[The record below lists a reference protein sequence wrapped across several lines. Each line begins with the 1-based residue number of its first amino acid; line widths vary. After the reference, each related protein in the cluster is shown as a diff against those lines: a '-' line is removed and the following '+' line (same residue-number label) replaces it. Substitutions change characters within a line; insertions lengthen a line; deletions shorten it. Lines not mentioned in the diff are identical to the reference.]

1 MAYLQSMKKRWPI
14 LAGMAVF
21 IVAGACMNAF
31 GGLFIPPLA
40 LVLCVL
46 GIWLPGRVLAEIA
59 GAKRFGLLQTA
70 SFAFGMLA
78 FAACSVL
85 ASASGAFWLPWLLVA
100 AGLFG
105 LWAKRRPLLAALRA
119 PDKPGDSWLCAAVL
133 CLLALYCVGGS
144 LRFALPAAA
153 GGAVVPQ
160 QDFFW
165 NVGNAQ
171 SFLLGFPPQDL
182 RFSGY
187 TLTYHYLSELL
198 AAGLSMATGASCY
211 DIEAALLPLAGILF
225 TVAMLWDFG
234 RILYNGSVKKTGLLL
249 GLVFLCGGAGL
260 WKVFEYGRCPFWN
273 LSVYHVLTNINGMG
287 FGLGL
292 LAAFFA
298 TGTVLFRR
306 EGAARPA
313 WLWALHASAFV
324 LLCFAK
330 GPVAGVAVLA
340 FCCAALV
347 RLPGAGRGGMR
358 PRACTMA
365 WALVL
370 LAGFGALYLTFFS
383 AGAGTSI
390 HFSVFGTLE
399 KSYFTNFIALI
410 RAKWPVLLGAAAPV
424 FMLAQAVCYAP
435 AAMPLALLGGVRD
448 ALRIFR
454 LPGEK
459 LMLYAGL
466 LGGFAAFFLF
476 DHEAMSQMYFAFLGL
491 LCADALAVQNL
502 PGFAAFCARRKK
514 AVSLACRGVVA
525 ALALVGLVTGVCT
538 MAQMVR
544 ETVPVMT
551 RTAADDSWDLPLT
564 AAEQQAME
572 WVGQNVPE
580 TALLATNRTHT
591 GQALEGLSNVYS
603 GLSGRRFY
611 MESFKYAKSNLGVP
625 EEEAARRVDEMKA
638 LFGPETEA
646 AEAAAFCREKGIDY
660 VVYSAQAAR
669 YGWDITEQTQPG
681 IFAGGAAPGGFE
693 AVYEN
698 SDVTVFKVIE

>member
-1 MAYLQSMKKRWPI
+1 M
-14 LAGMAVF
+14 
-21 IVAGACMNAF
+21 
-31 GGLFIPPLA
+31 
-40 LVLCVL
+40 
-46 GIWLPGRVLAEIA
+46 
-59 GAKRFGLLQTA
+59 
-70 SFAFGMLA
+70 
-78 FAACSVL
+78 
-85 ASASGAFWLPWLLVA
+85 
-100 AGLFG
+100 
-105 LWAKRRPLLAALRA
+105 
-119 PDKPGDSWLCAAVL
+119 
-133 CLLALYCVGGS
+133 
-144 LRFALPAAA
+144 
-153 GGAVVPQ
+153 
-160 QDFFW
+160 
-165 NVGNAQ
+165 
-171 SFLLGFPPQDL
+171 
-182 RFSGY
+182 
-187 TLTYHYLSELL
+187 
-198 AAGLSMATGASCY
+198 
-211 DIEAALLPLAGILF
+211 
-225 TVAMLWDFG
+225 
-234 RILYNGSVKKTGLLL
+234 
-249 GLVFLCGGAGL
+249 
-260 WKVFEYGRCPFWN
+260 
-273 LSVYHVLTNINGMG
+273 LTNINGMG

-476 DHEAMSQMYFAFLGL
+476 DHEAMSL
-491 LCADALAVQNL
+491 
-502 PGFAAFCARRKK
+502 
-514 AVSLACRGVVA
+514 SLI
-525 ALALVGLVTGVCT
+525 
-538 MAQMVR
+538 
-544 ETVPVMT
+544 
-551 RTAADDSWDLPLT
+551 
-564 AAEQQAME
+564 
-572 WVGQNVPE
+572 
-580 TALLATNRTHT
+580 H
-591 GQALEGLSNVYS
+591 
-603 GLSGRRFY
+603 
-611 MESFKYAKSNLGVP
+611 
-625 EEEAARRVDEMKA
+625 
-638 LFGPETEA
+638 
-646 AEAAAFCREKGIDY
+646 I
-660 VVYSAQAAR
+660 
-669 YGWDITEQTQPG
+669 
-681 IFAGGAAPGGFE
+681 
-693 AVYEN
+693 
-698 SDVTVFKVIE
+698 